1 MRFDSNNRY
10 YSLNSYLKEKFNE
23 KVYKLSLDGGMT
35 CPNRD
40 GTLGSRGCIF
50 CSEGGSGEFAADRK
64 LSVNEQI
71 AAAKLRIKDK
81 AKCNKYIA
89 YFQNFTNT
97 YAPYDYLEKIFT
109 QAIESEEIVALSIAT
124 RPDCLQSS
132 VLNLLERLNRIK
144 PVWVELGLQT
154 MHENTAKFIRR
165 GYDLACFEKAV
176 ENLKAINIEVIVH
189 LILGLPFES
198 REDILESVYYVSKLK
213 VNGVKLQLLHILK
226 GTDLEKYYN
235 DGKIHVLSLKE
246 YTDILI
252 DCIRIL
258 SKDIVIHR
266 ITGDGPKSILIAP
279 KWSGDK
285 KRVLNYI
292 NSELKK
298 RDIFQGMGLYD

>member
-1 MRFDSNNRY
+1 MEFDFNNRY
-10 YSLNSYLKEKFNE
+10 YSLNAYLKETFNE
-23 KVYKLSLDGGMT
+23 KVYKLSLDGGMN

-40 GTLGSRGCIF
+40 GTLGKKGCIF
-50 CSEGGSGEFAADRK
+50 CSEGGSGEFAANRT
-64 LSVNEQI
+64 LSVCEQI
-71 AAAKLRIKDK
+71 SEAKLRIKNK

-97 YAPYDYLEKIFT
+97 YAPCNYLEKIFT
-109 QAIESEEIVALSIAT
+109 QAVMHPEIVALSIAT
-124 RPDCLQSS
+124 RPDCLPES
-132 VLNLLERLNRIK
+132 VLSLLESLNKIK

-154 MHENTAKFIRR
+154 MHKDTAKFIRR
-165 GYDLACFEKAV
+165 GYDLACFERAV

-198 REDILESVYYVSKLK
+198 HKDIIESVSYVSNLK

-235 DGKIHVLSLKE
+235 DGKIQVLSLEE

-258 SKDIVIHR
+258 PKDIVIHR

-298 RDIFQGMGLYD
+298 RNIFQGMDLYD